1 MKLVYSLRRKPFL
14 LGILMVLLIGFAVTG
29 IWSSRATREKGT
41 AGVTEEMTRT
51 FHAQIKEGV
60 GAEVQFARSGSSP
73 AQISESVDSVARFI
87 QERSGLPM
95 GNATKTNLIGME
107 QSALESGRR
116 ISTTELSIA
125 LAETITERMATVSD
139 GEIARAEKSFN
150 PSGEDSY
157 MLRADGRYRLPK
169 DRLMAEAQTLRTQ
182 ALAGDGAVGAAVR
195 VIVEDAIE
203 ERVSLLSAAV
213 TDKFGNASNE
223 GLTPVQALVI
233 TYSVLTDDNLA
244 HSSNT
249 LKQMAQQATDR
260 PLKKGKTDLAY
271 GPEGRLFST
280 PVQLFF
286 NQEVMGRFL
295 GRLQKGGN

>member
-1 MKLVYSLRRKPFL
+1 MRLVYSLRRKPYL
-14 LGILMVLLIGFAVTG
+14 LGILMLLLIGFAATG

-41 AGVTEEMTRT
+41 AGVTEEMNRT
-51 FHAQIKEGV
+51 FQGQIKEGI
-60 GAEVQFARSGSSP
+60 GTEVQFARSASSP
-73 AQISESVDSVARFI
+73 AQIRESVDSVARFI
-87 QERSGLPM
+87 QERSGLTM
-95 GNATKTNLIGME
+95 SNATKNSLVGME

-116 ISTTELSIA
+116 ISTAELSAA

-157 MLRADGRYRLPK
+157 MLRADGSYRLPK
-169 DRLMAEAQTLRTQ
+169 DRLMSEAQTLRTQ
-182 ALAGDGAVGAAVR
+182 ALAGDGAVGAAVH
-195 VIVEDAIE
+195 VIVEDAVE
-203 ERVSLLSAAV
+203 ERVSFLSAGLP
-213 TDKFGNASNE
+213 DKFGNTANE

-244 HSSNT
+244 RSSNT

-260 PLKKGKTDLAY
+260 PMRKGQTDLAY
-271 GPEGRLFST
+271 GSEGRLFST

-295 GRLQKGGN
+295 VRLQKGGN